1 MIAGDVVE
9 LKWQMIKRPVFL
21 AAAMLVAGILSA
33 GAQETEQKDLL
44 EELDE
49 LKKAFSGSAR
59 GIVAAMPGPGEASR
73 IFAGPHQYPPEQFA
87 AWGMVIFKS
96 KATDF
101 DIDRYKIICAAYVSA
116 LPHYLELDVPLD
128 QQIATVWP
136 VDSDAISDEINNDPA
151 RDPCKQA
158 VAHYG
163 LRAAMDA
170 RSDAA
175 LAGVGLSGRGPFLVA
190 WSPAGS
196 KGGAEAVVLRADLSH
211 VESIEQAKS
220 VFEKW
225 VSDIEEN
232 QEVWQDGWDV
242 EQLRIA
248 IRNWLD
254 YYGRDILEIF
264 G

>member
-1 MIAGDVVE
+1 MIAGDVFDPM
-9 LKWQMIKRPVFL
+9 WQAIKQSFFL
-21 AAAMLVAGILSA
+21 AAAVLAAGLMSA
-33 GAQETEQKDLL
+33 SAQEYRQEDLL
-44 EELDE
+44 ELLDE
-49 LKKAFSGSAR
+49 LKEDYLGKKR
-59 GIVAAMPGPGEASR
+59 QIAASMAGPGEASR
-73 IFAGPHQYPPEQFA
+73 IFAGPHQFPPEEFA

-116 LPHYLELDVPLD
+116 LPHYLELDLPLD

-136 VDSDAISDEINNDPA
+136 VDSDAVADAINNDPA

-211 VESIEQAKS
+211 VETIQQAKS

-232 QEVWQDGWDV
+232 QDVWQDGWDI
-242 EQLRIA
+242 EQLRIS

-254 YYGRDILEIF
+254 YYGRDILELF